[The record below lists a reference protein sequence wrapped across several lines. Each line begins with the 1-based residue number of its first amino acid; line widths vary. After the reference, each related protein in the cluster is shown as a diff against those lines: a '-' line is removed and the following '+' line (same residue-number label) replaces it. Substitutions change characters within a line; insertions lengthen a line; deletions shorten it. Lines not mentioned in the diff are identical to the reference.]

1 MGADA
6 EKYAQWIVDNK
17 DKKGTPD
24 FEKVSKAYQ
33 VAKTQSV
40 PKPSIWDDTPLSD
53 ENINNLYEGFGGSAL
68 NLVNNVRGGLE
79 YLTGNDRGLA
89 SQVTGKSNREM
100 RQERYKKEALARGA
114 DPESMAYLGGKITG
128 DIGIGS
134 GALNALGKVAGA
146 IPQTAK
152 YADLLSSGGFKLG
165 NAETASKLANA
176 LLRSGTG
183 AVTGGAVGTLISPED
198 AGTSAIF
205 GALAPPGFDL
215 VSKALGQGANKL
227 MTSALKPS
235 KKQLESGEGA
245 RAAKTMLEEG
255 VNPTLQRT
263 IFGRGIDTLEGKIS
277 SLNNQISSI
286 IQNSNGTVSKS
297 SVISYLDDLLDKAK
311 YSLAPE
317 SDMAAVQSVKDQFI
331 AHPLATSEN
340 IPVQLAQ
347 KLKQG
352 TYKSIGS
359 KNFNELG
366 GSTKEAL
373 RAGSKG
379 LKEGV
384 AAAEPS
390 VSALNAKEG
399 DLINALDIAE
409 SRAYQALKNNP
420 AGLAGLAQN
429 PTQFALMLAD
439 RSDAFKAL
447 MARMMYQTGK
457 VVNQSSK
464 MPIGVAPAVAA
475 SQGEQ

>member
-1 MGADA
+1 MADA

-17 DKKGTPD
+17 DKKGTPE
-24 FEKVSKAYQ
+24 FETVAKAYQ
-33 VAKTQSV
+33 VAKSQSAS
-40 PKPSIWDDTPLSD
+40 KSPLLEAASLLKGGVM
-53 ENINNLYEGFGGSAL
+53 NL
-68 NLVNNVRGGLE
+68 
-79 YLTGNDRGLA
+79 
-89 SQVTGKSNREM
+89 
-100 RQERYKKEALARGA
+100 
-114 DPESMAYLGGKITG
+114 G
-128 DIGIGS
+128 DIGRGMIGES
-134 GALNALGKVAGA
+134 AKFAGRVVPGVTGEELQSSVESRLAPKQVDDNRMITSKDFASIGRGATDVGAAFAVPSAIGFVASK
-146 IPQTAK
+146 IPQAAK
-152 YADLLSSGGFKLG
+152 YAELLSSSGFNIG
-165 NAETASKLANA
+165 NAATKSKLANA
-176 LLRSGTG
+176 LLRSSAG
-183 AVTGGAVGTLISPED
+183 AATSGATGGLIDPES
-198 AGTSAIF
+198 AGTSAVF

-215 VSKALGQGANKL
+215 ISKALGSGANKL
-227 MTSALKPS
+227 MTSALKPN

-245 RAAKTMLEEG
+245 KAVKTMLEEG
-255 VNPTLQRT
+255 VNPTLERT
-263 IFGRGIDTLEGKIS
+263 MFGRGIDTLEGKIGE
-277 SLNNQISSI
+277 LNNEISNI
-286 IQNSNGTVSKS
+286 IQNSTGTVSKS
-297 SVISYLDDLLDKAK
+297 SVINYLDDLLNKAK

-317 SDMAAVQSVKDQFI
+317 SDMAAVQAVKNQFI
-331 AHPLATSEN
+331 AHPLATMEN

-379 LKEGV
+379 LKEGI

-390 VSALNAKEG
+390 VSALNAREG
-399 DLINALDIAE
+399 DLINALDVAE

-457 VVNQSSK
+457 AVNQSSK
-464 MPIGVAPAVAA
+464 MPIGAIPAVAA

>member
-1 MGADA
+1 MADT
-6 EKYAQWIVDNK
+6 EKYAQWIVNNK
-17 DKKGTPD
+17 DKAGTPE
-24 FEKVSKAYQ
+24 FEKVAKAYQ
-33 VAKTQSV
+33 VAKTQSA
-40 PKPSIWDDTPLSD
+40 PKPSMWDDTPLSD
-53 ENINNLYEGFGGSAL
+53 ANINNLYEGVGGAAL
-68 NLVNNVRGGLE
+68 NLVNNIRGGAE
-79 YLTGNDRGLA
+79 YLTGNDKSA
-89 SQVTGKSNREM
+89 IPGKSNREV
-100 RQERYKKEALARGA
+100 RQERYRQEAIQRGA
-114 DPESMAYLGGKITG
+114 DPESFVYQGGKLTG
-128 DIGIGS
+128 DVLGAG
-134 GALNALGKVAGA
+134 GALKVLGKVASSV
-146 IPQTAK
+146 PQGAK
-152 YADLLSSGGFKLG
+152 YADLLSSGGFNLG
-165 NAETASKLANA
+165 NAATANKYANA

-183 AVTGGAVGTLISPED
+183 AVTGGTVGTLISPED

-205 GALAPPGFDL
+205 GALAPPGL
-215 VSKALGQGANKL
+215 NLIGKTLSQGANKL
-227 MTSALKPS
+227 MTSALKPN

-245 RAAKTMLEEG
+245 RAVKTMLEEG
-255 VNPTLQRT
+255 VNPTLERT
-263 IFGRGIDTLEGKIS
+263 MFGRGIDTLEGKIGE
-277 SLNNQISSI
+277 LNSQISNI
-286 IQNSNGTVSKS
+286 IQNSTGTVSKS
-297 SVISYLDDLLDKAK
+297 SVINYLDNLLDKAQ
-311 YSLAPE
+311 YSLTPK
-317 SDMAAVQSVKDQFI
+317 SDMAAVQAVKDEFI
-331 AHPLATSEN
+331 AHPLATMEN

-379 LKEGV
+379 LKEGIV
-384 AAAEPS
+384 AAEPS
-390 VSALNAKEG
+390 VNALNAREG

-457 VVNQSSK
+457 AVNQSSK
-464 MPIGVAPAVAA
+464 MPIGAIPAVAA